1 MFRPEL
7 DDEVKEQV
15 EALTSEDFNVKD
27 SKVSFNDRVRVLT
40 EKYKKS
46 NSTRFSR

>member
-15 EALTSEDFNVKD
+15 EYLTDGKFAVKE
-27 SKVSFNDRVRVLT
+27 SKVSFNDRLLKLIEENKEYRAG
-40 EKYKKS
+40 
-46 NSTRFSR
+46 RFPE

>member
-15 EALTSEDFNVKD
+15 EALTASDFNVKE
-27 SKVSFNDRVRVLT
+27 SKVSFNDRLRVLV
-40 EKYKKS
+40 EKQRELQTGPF
-46 NSTRFSR
+46 TR